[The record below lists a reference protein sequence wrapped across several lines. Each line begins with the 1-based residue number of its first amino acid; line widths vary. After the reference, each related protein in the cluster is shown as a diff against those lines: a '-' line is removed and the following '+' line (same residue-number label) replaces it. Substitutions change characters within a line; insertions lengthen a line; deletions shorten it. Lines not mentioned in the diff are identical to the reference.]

1 MNATSEPLRE
11 PSKPP
16 KTYCKELLIRF
27 GDCDPKRESFSIRV
41 YLEMF
46 NELVEDWCRD
56 ELSFS
61 FPDVITRRGWGLP
74 TVRLEVDFL
83 APSSFGDVLKATL
96 VLRNVGRTS
105 ITIEIVFLVPDGPVR
120 VRGKVVLVLID
131 RTTRRPIE
139 LPHELRSRLASFGV
153 AG

>member
-16 KTYCKELLIRF
+16 KTYRKELLIRF
-27 GDCDPKRESFSIRV
+27 GDCDPAGIVFYPR

-83 APSSFGDVLKATL
+83 APSSFGEVLKSTL

-105 ITIEIVFLVPDGPVR
+105 ITIEIVFMVPDGPVR

-131 RTTRRPIE
+131 RTTRRPIA
-139 LPHELRSRLASFGV
+139 LPSELRLRLASFGI

>member
-1 MNATSEPLRE
+1 MNATSDFQRE

-27 GDCDPKRESFSIRV
+27 GDCDPAGIVFYPR

-61 FPDVITRRGWGLP
+61 FPEVINRHSWGLP

-83 APSSFGDVLKATL
+83 ATSSFGEVLKSTL

-105 ITIEIVFLVPDGPVR
+105 ITIEIVFWGPDGPVR

-131 RTTRRPIE
+131 QITRRPIE
-139 LPHELRSRLASFGV
+139 LPSELRLRLASFGV